1 MALYNPTAVTV
12 SNPTSSTSTP
22 STVSASTT
30 SGALLAA
37 NSNRVGATIWNN
49 STANLF
55 IDLDSA
61 ASTTDFSAKISP
73 GGYYELPF
81 RYTGVISGIWDA
93 ANGNALVRELT

>member
-1 MALYNPTAVTV
+1 MGLYNPPQVTV
-12 SNPTSSTSTP
+12 TTANSSTSTP
-22 STVSASTT
+22 SSVSAGTT
-30 SGALLAA
+30 SATILAA
-37 NSNRVGATIWNN
+37 NSNRIGATIWNN

-61 ASTTDFSAKISP
+61 VSATDFSAKISP

-81 RYTGVISGIWDA
+81 RYTGIITGIWDA